1 MFDIF
6 MSIPLFIAWK
16 TVSLLWHTMQ
26 TIPSYRIFVYIQM
39 LNRHKAIS
47 NRFPT
52 IRVIFWS
59 FNILFSRLL
68 NLIQFQFIFDIEQI
82 NLFVCTGGA
91 HQWMFRVV
99 CSLDLFYVTL
109 KIQIFLNVVGI
120 ENIGEKIIKLTIF
133 MWDSR
138 EFLVKIVLSDL
149 WWMIRKE
156 TVN

>member
-1 MFDIF
+1 MTHFF
-6 MSIPLFIAWK
+6 LSI
-16 TVSLLWHTMQ
+16 LWHR
-26 TIPSYRIFVYIQM
+26 TISYPQSPYILYIHTYNIQM

-99 CSLDLFYVTL
+99 CSLDLFYVIL

-120 ENIGEKIIKLTIF
+120 ENIGEKIIKLTVF
-133 MWDSR
+133 MWNSR

-149 WWMIRKE
+149 WWMIRKG